1 MKEPHSYQE
10 ARASFSSW
18 QNQLRDNI
26 LLANSS
32 LMHTYQI
39 YFSAE
44 PEFLQD
50 LRDFSQKIAT
60 ELEPVV
66 MENNIDANLPKV
78 EHYNAIGQRND
89 RVIHHPSY
97 IQAGNI
103 IYGSG
108 LMHYLLK
115 PGQMRKTL
123 SLFLLSSHAG
133 EAGHNC
139 PIACS
144 AGVIRLLNNHA
155 NLKQAAHYLEKL
167 TEPSFSQNYTGA
179 QFLTEIQGGSDVGA
193 NITTA
198 YQDEHQQW
206 RITGEKWFCSNANA
220 ELILLTA
227 RYDAQISG
235 TKGLGLFLVPS
246 RLADGQLNSY
256 KIRRLK
262 QKIGTR
268 SMATGEIDFD
278 GALAYPMGEL
288 AEGIHLVME
297 NVLHLSRIFNAFS
310 VLGMARRAYQI
321 AYYYACNRQAFAHPI
336 IHYPLVKETLALIKA
351 ENIAMVASI
360 FNMVYQQD
368 ELDRK
373 PASEQ
378 KKEQQLLLRTLAN
391 LNKYFTAKRSVENI
405 HHCIDILAGNGT
417 IESFSSLPRLL
428 RDCIVCENWEGT
440 HFTLWMQTLRDMH
453 KFNVDEI
460 FINYLWRL
468 LEEVPQDFNYRVL
481 FNNNIDNL
489 AKKIKAMKASNADEQ
504 SLQIKKIIEHMAS
517 LNAAL
522 TLSIELQWGNPPEEK
537 KAALRLF
544 IQLYLLPK
552 EPNEHYMALI
562 EQVLG
567 KTPME

>member
-1 MKEPHSYQE
+1 MKELTPYQQT
-10 ARASFSSW
+10 RAYFSNW
-18 QNQLRDNI
+18 QKQLRENI

-32 LMHTYQI
+32 LMHTYQT
-39 YFSAE
+39 YFAAE

-50 LRDFSQKIAT
+50 LAEFAQQVVA
-60 ELEPVV
+60 ELEPTA
-66 MENNIDANLPKV
+66 MENNIDANLPKIA
-78 EHYNAIGQRND
+78 HYNAIGQRDD

-97 IQAGNI
+97 IHAGDI

-108 LMHYLLK
+108 LMRYLLK

-144 AGVIRLLNNHA
+144 AGVIRLLNHHA
-155 NLKQAAHYLEKL
+155 NIKEAAFYLKKL
-167 TEPSFSQNYTGA
+167 TEPSFRDNYTGA

-193 NITTA
+193 NATTA
-198 YQDEHQQW
+198 YQDEYQQW
-206 RITGEKWFCSNANA
+206 RIIGEKWFCSNANA
-220 ELILLTA
+220 DLILLTA
-227 RYDAQISG
+227 RYNAELSG

-246 RLADGQLNSY
+246 HLPDGQLNNY

-288 AEGIHLVME
+288 TEGIHLVME

-310 VLGMARRAYQI
+310 VVGMARRAYQI
-321 AYYYACNRQAFAHPI
+321 AYYYACNRQAFQQAI
-336 IHYPLVKETLALIKA
+336 IHYPLVKETLAQIKA
-351 ENIAMVASI
+351 ENIAMLASI
-360 FNMVYQQD
+360 FNMVYRQD

-373 PASEQ
+373 PAIEQ
-378 KKEQQLLLRTLAN
+378 EKDQQLLLRTLAN

-440 HFTLWMQTLRDMH
+440 HFTLWMQTLRDIH

-460 FINYLWRL
+460 FITYLRQL
-468 LEEVPQDFNYRVL
+468 LEEIPQDFRYKTL
-481 FNNNIDNL
+481 FKNSIDNL
-489 AKKIKAMKASNADEQ
+489 ATKIKTMKASNADEQ
-504 SLQIKKIIEHMAS
+504 SLQMKEIIEDMAS

-522 TLSIELQWGNPPEEK
+522 ALSIELQSGHPPEEK
-537 KAALRLF
+537 KRR
-544 IQLYLLPK
+544 
-552 EPNEHYMALI
+552 
-562 EQVLG
+562 
-567 KTPME
+567 